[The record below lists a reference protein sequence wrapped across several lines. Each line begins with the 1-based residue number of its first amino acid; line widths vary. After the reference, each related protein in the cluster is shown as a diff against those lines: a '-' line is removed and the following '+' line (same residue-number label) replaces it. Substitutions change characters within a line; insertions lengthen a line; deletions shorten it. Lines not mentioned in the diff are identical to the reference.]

1 MTNVV
6 SFSRVARD
14 GNGKFISMQKAGQLV
29 KAEVSRQLSKRPVVN
44 AAKIDAGLGLDKAA
58 KSAQESMGVF
68 LKADIE
74 KTLAQRPAVNASTI
88 DAGLGIGKA
97 AKSAQESMGVF
108 VKSDIEALTKK
119 SSVVT
124 AATIDAGLGIDKP
137 VKSAA
142 ESFEAFVQGGKIK
155 PESTGTSLLTKV
167 KNFFKGKGGK
177 YALAGLAAL
186 ALIGGGIYLYN
197 RYKKNKAEQ
206 ANPVKPEP
214 TPVQPEPTPVT
225 PEAKTHKVVKGD
237 NVWNI
242 AKQDLIDSK
251 NDANYTPSNKE
262 ILDRTHELMEL
273 NGLKYEADNYH
284 VLIRPGD
291 EIKLN

>member
-1 MTNVV
+1 MTNIV

-14 GNGKFISMQKAGQLV
+14 GKGKFISMEKAGQLV
-29 KAEVSRQLSKRPVVN
+29 KAEVSKQLAKRPVVN
-44 AAKIDAGLGLDKAA
+44 AATIDAGLGLDKAA

-74 KTLAQRPAVNASTI
+74 KTLAEKSVVNAATI
-88 DAGLGIGKA
+88 DASLGLDKA

-108 VKSDIEALTKK
+108 IKNDIEKTLSRPTIIN
-119 SSVVT
+119 SS
-124 AATIDAGLGIDKP
+124 TIDASLGIDKP

-155 PESTGTSLLTKV
+155 PESTSVLTKV

-197 RYKKNKAEQ
+197 RYKKNKAQQ
-206 ANPVKPEP
+206 ADPVKPEP
-214 TPVQPEPTPVT
+214 TPTPTPTPVT
-225 PEAKTHKVVKGD
+225 PEAKVHKVEKGD

-242 AKQDLIDSK
+242 AKKDLIDSK

-284 VLIRPGD
+284 VLIKPGD